1 MSRSTVRRWT
11 VPADVT
17 RRARLF
23 ILHGTHEHSGRY
35 NELACFCGRAG
46 IEAVSFDFHGHGERR
61 DGERGDFGR
70 LDDAIREAVEL
81 VLCETAGQPP
91 LPYILFGH
99 SLGSMVAFLAAH
111 ELATTAEW
119 PSPALVV
126 LHGFAMDSVSPPF
139 GIHALI
145 PVLRAMP
152 QVIRRIALVMAAVAP
167 QGPACPLPP
176 PHALT
181 HDAERAQRALSD
193 PLVYHGWIQNRTAIA
208 LLDARARCKALLS
221 KWGDGAFPFLL
232 VHGGYDTLCPRSACD
247 ALLAAAPQHDK
258 ELKVYDGLLHEVIHE
273 RSPDRERALADIVA
287 WLRVRLVAA
296 APLPSKL

>member
-1 MSRSTVRRWT
+1 MARLYRKLGKRGS
-11 VPADVT
+11 
-17 RRARLF
+17 RARRLV
-23 ILHGTHEHSGRY
+23 TQWCERSPWVRGRIGD
-35 NELACFCGRAG
+35 ASRRKT
-46 IEAVSFDFHGHGERR
+46 ERWW
-61 DGERGDFGR
+61 
-70 LDDAIREAVEL
+70 
-81 VLCETAGQPP
+81 
-91 LPYILFGH
+91 
-99 SLGSMVAFLAAH
+99 LG
-111 ELATTAEW
+111 
-119 PSPALVV
+119 
-126 LHGFAMDSVSPPF
+126 
-139 GIHALI
+139 
-145 PVLRAMP
+145 
-152 QVIRRIALVMAAVAP
+152 
-167 QGPACPLPP
+167 

-232 VHGGYDTLCPRSACD
+232 VHGGHDTLCPRSACD